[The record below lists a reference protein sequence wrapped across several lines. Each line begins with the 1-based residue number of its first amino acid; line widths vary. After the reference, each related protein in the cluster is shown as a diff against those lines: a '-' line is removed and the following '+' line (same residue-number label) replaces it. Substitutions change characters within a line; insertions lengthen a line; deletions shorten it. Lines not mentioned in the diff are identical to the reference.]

1 MNLVDANVL
10 LYAINE
16 DAVHHHD
23 ARRWLDE
30 SLSGAATVALSW
42 VVLLA
47 FVRLSTKAAIF
58 PRPLSADQ
66 ALDRVDAWLAQPTAV
81 VVEPAADH
89 LRIIRRLLG
98 PLGTSGNL
106 ATDAHLAALAI
117 EHRCTVVT
125 YDADFTRFDGVR
137 SATPSELLR

>member
-1 MNLVDANVL
+1 M
-10 LYAINE
+10 
-16 DAVHHHD
+16 
-23 ARRWLDE
+23 
-30 SLSGAATVALSW
+30 
-42 VVLLA
+42 
-47 FVRLSTKAAIF
+47 
-58 PRPLSADQ
+58 
-66 ALDRVDAWLAQPTAV
+66 

-137 SATPSELLR
+137 SATPAELLH